1 MHSPRWLS
9 CTVTSAKRAIFRG
22 NDGIAGGMGEAW
34 EQLAKSLPHTHVG
47 AQKRPLPG
55 EGAVYV
61 QLDLDGCRDLT
72 VPATIRNRAGEAEGS
87 TGRQLALRPLRKIGA
102 ATARNAA
109 GAIGREGCRT

>member
-1 MHSPRWLS
+1 MHSLRLLS
-9 CTVTSAKRAIFRG
+9 YTVTSAKRVIFRG

-72 VPATIRNRAGEAEGS
+72 VPATINNWAGEAEGG
-87 TGRQLALRPLRKIGA
+87 TGRQLALRPSRKIGA
-102 ATARNAA
+102 AAARS
-109 GAIGREGCRT
+109 GTDAIGSGRCRT